1 MKILI
6 LTDEFGYGGA
16 QTHIL
21 ALVRELRSRGH
32 YIVVASSGG
41 ESVQK
46 LSAKHLT
53 LPINKKDPLSLAVS
67 LAALDALVKK
77 EGFDI
82 IHAHARLPALLGH
95 ITAKKHNICF
105 VTTVHARFSLSTPL
119 AHLSRWGIES
129 IAVSEDLKK
138 YLAES
143 YHIPPENVEVIPNGI
158 DSRVF
163 APLTK
168 KPKEICIATLS
179 RLDTDCSLSAHLLCQ
194 IAEPLCKKY
203 GRVNI
208 LIGGGGSELERVKKS
223 AHSANKRL
231 GFECVRTVGS
241 VDEVNAFLNSA
252 SVFVG
257 VGRAAIE
264 AALCEIPTVICGDE
278 GFFGR
283 LTPENFT
290 SALAGNFCARDS
302 QHPTAAL
309 LLAELTEAIESQQS
323 AEQRALRKM
332 LASHCDIKGT
342 AERTERFYRH
352 ALRRHKRAARGGDV
366 VLCGYYGYANVGDD
380 ALLRSAVHRAEREFD
395 GMGIT
400 ALTKNGR
407 RDSGHFGVDCRKRS
421 CPLTICRTLKHA
433 KVFIFGGGTLLQ
445 DSTSLRSLLFYSAL
459 LLYAKR
465 CGADC
470 RIWGGGIGE
479 LLRPLSFRATS
490 AVLRACTYCGLR
502 DEYSLSAAQ
511 KMLKRRCA
519 CTPVLESDLARALA
533 PCTDARAEYL
543 LSRAIPDE
551 RQRHGF
557 LLVAPNGKGDIAP
570 LCRALKSAKRKGLF
584 PLFVVMHRREDGKP
598 CRALAK
604 KFGGAVLESICF
616 SDLVGL
622 AKQSRGV
629 YSMRLHALIAA
640 DMAHTPAHAF
650 GDDVKLRGYKN
661 KF

>member
-67 LAALDALVKK
+67 LVALDALVKK

-82 IHAHARLPALLGH
+82 IHAHARLPAFLGH

-105 VTTVHARFSLSTPL
+105 VTTAHARFSLSTPL

-129 IAVSEDLKK
+129 IAVSEDIKQ
-138 YLAES
+138 YLAKS

-158 DSRVF
+158 DSRTF
-163 APLTK
+163 APTK
-168 KPKEICIATLS
+168 EKPKEICIATLS
-179 RLDTDCSLSAHLLCQ
+179 RLDADCSLSAHLLCQ

-203 GRVNI
+203 GRVTI
-208 LIGGGGSELERVKKS
+208 LIGGGGSELTHVQKIARSV
-223 AHSANKRL
+223 NKRL
-231 GFECVRTVGS
+231 GFECVRVVGR
-241 VDEVNAFLNSA
+241 VDDAPAFLRSA
-252 SVFVG
+252 SIFAG
-257 VGRAAIE
+257 VGRTAIE
-264 AALCEIPTVICGDE
+264 AALCEIPTVICGNE
-278 GFFGR
+278 GFFGK
-283 LTPENFT
+283 LTPQNFT
-290 SALAGNFCARDS
+290 SALAGNFCARDDKT
-302 QHPTAAL
+302 PTEAL
-309 LLAELTEAIESQQS
+309 LLGELLDILRSQNRT
-323 AEQRALRKM
+323 EQRKLRE
-332 LASHCDIKGT
+332 LLVEHCDIKRTVT
-342 AERTERFYRH
+342 ATERFYRR
-352 ALRRHKRAARGGDV
+352 ALYRHKRTARGGEV
-366 VLCGYYGYANVGDD
+366 VLCGYYGYSNIGDD
-380 ALLRSAVHRAEREFD
+380 ALLCSAVRRAERELD

-479 LLRPLSFRATS
+479 LSRPLSVRMAA
-490 AVLRACTYCGLR
+490 AVLRACTYCGVR
-502 DEYSLSAAQ
+502 EEYSLSVAQ
-511 KMLKRRCA
+511 KMLKGECPCA
-519 CTPVLESDLARALA
+519 PILESDLARALA

-543 LSRAIPDE
+543 LSKVIPAE
-551 RQRHGF
+551 RQNHGF
-557 LLVAPNGKGDIAP
+557 LLVAPNGRGDIAP
-570 LCRALKSAKRKGLF
+570 LCRALTSAKRKGIF
-584 PLFVVMHRREDGKP
+584 PLFVVMHRREDGKV
-598 CRALAK
+598 CRALAQ
-604 KFGGAVLESICF
+604 KFGGAVLEGICF
-616 SDLVGL
+616 SDLIGL

-640 DMAHTPAHAF
+640 DMAHTPARAF